1 MSRRIYFLLL
11 AFALAVPTAS
21 PGDVRENPKDGLK
34 YVWIPP
40 GSYMMGCSPG
50 DAACRDDERP
60 SHSVTISKGFWM
72 GQTEVTVGAYKRF
85 ANRTRRSMPR
95 EEDRFGRQLNRG
107 WSDNAM
113 PIVNVTWSES
123 QQYCSWAGGRLPTE
137 AEWEYAARGGST
149 TKSYGALD
157 EVAWYADNSGRER
170 FDSAAIALNRG
181 PNILLQRIVDNKDQM
196 HEVAQKRANG
206 FGLFDVLGNVSE
218 WVNDWYDS
226 EYYHNSPSQD
236 PGGPTSG
243 QSRVRRGG
251 SWNDLP
257 WIIRVSYRDTLN
269 PRDESADVGLR
280 CVRDAE

>member
-123 QQYCSWAGGRLPTE
+123 QQYCSWAGDVSPPKPSGNTRRAEGPPRRVMGLWMKWLGMPTTAGE
-137 AEWEYAARGGST
+137 S
-149 TKSYGALD
+149 
-157 EVAWYADNSGRER
+157 
-170 FDSAAIALNRG
+170 
-181 PNILLQRIVDNKDQM
+181 
-196 HEVAQKRANG
+196 
-206 FGLFDVLGNVSE
+206 VLTVPQ
-218 WVNDWYDS
+218 
-226 EYYHNSPSQD
+226 SP
-236 PGGPTSG
+236 
-243 QSRVRRGG
+243 
-251 SWNDLP
+251 
-257 WIIRVSYRDTLN
+257 
-269 PRDESADVGLR
+269 
-280 CVRDAE
+280 

>member
-1 MSRRIYFLLL
+1 
-11 AFALAVPTAS
+11 
-21 PGDVRENPKDGLK
+21 
-34 YVWIPP
+34 
-40 GSYMMGCSPG
+40 
-50 DAACRDDERP
+50 
-60 SHSVTISKGFWM
+60 
-72 GQTEVTVGAYKRF
+72 
-85 ANRTRRSMPR
+85 
-95 EEDRFGRQLNRG
+95 
-107 WSDNAM
+107 M
-113 PIVNVTWSES
+113 PIVDVTWDDAEA
-123 QQYCSWAGGRLPTE
+123 YCSWAGGRLPTE
-137 AEWEYAARGGST
+137 AEWEYAARAGT
-149 TKSYGALD
+149 TARVMADLD
-157 EVAWYADNSGRER
+157 EIAWYADNSGRQRLDTLRFSNKTACLHGPLER
-170 FDSAAIALNRG
+170 KRQQHARG
-181 PNILLQRIVDNKDQM
+181 R
-196 HEVAQKRANG
+196 QKRANG